1 MYGFFYCASDGII
14 AIEAIHTST
23 STMNTHLTRCSIP
36 RRSLSVS
43 LFSSCS
49 PRRAFSN
56 GTIEEND
63 IVLLERIN
71 AKRAPSRAE
80 PILSPPLSPRGHV
93 VLSKG
98 SDKLRGEWI
107 IGKQLRETVR
117 SRRGL
122 DYRLLRPSL
131 AEYTD
136 LSPRL
141 VTPIY
146 SSDAVATLALLDLH
160 PTTPGTKDEDGDRKL
175 EIFEAGTG
183 HGAFTLNLSR
193 AVHAANTTPPTREK
207 DFEYGSKYQT
217 WRSNRRAVIHT
228 LDLEPR
234 YSAHAENMIKSFRK
248 AMYYHNIDFHTGTI
262 PSYLSARFAE
272 TNGAPF
278 LDHAILDLPNCH
290 EYIEIVAKALKPDGS
305 LLVFVPQI
313 TQVNKCVLHCKEKD
327 IPLFLD
333 KVVELGGAM
342 AVGGREWD
350 VRPVRTRAF
359 LAGIAEREV
368 KKGIIRQDGG
378 EIEADK
384 EDDVDVAEKEHEV
397 AEVEIGNEVEG
408 SSKES
413 GEGEWEMVCRP
424 KVGGKIQGGG
434 FVGQWRKMTVQTTA
448 KEKWSNRRPSHDPE
462 DIPDQEVIDL
472 INKKIGQYQD

>member
-1 MYGFFYCASDGII
+1 
-14 AIEAIHTST
+14 
-23 STMNTHLTRCSIP
+23 MNTHLTRCLVP
-36 RRSLSVS
+36 RRCLSIS
-43 LFSSCS
+43 LFSSSS

-56 GTIEEND
+56 DTIEEND

-71 AKRAPSRAE
+71 AKRAE
-80 PILSPPLSPRGHV
+80 PILSPPLSPRGYV

-122 DYRLLRPSL
+122 DYRLLRPTL

-160 PTTPGTKDEDGDRKL
+160 PTTPETEVEDGGGKL

-193 AVHAANTTPPTREK
+193 AVHAANTRPPTRGE
-207 DFEYGSKYQT
+207 DSEYGWEYQE

-234 YSAHAENMIKSFRK
+234 YSAHAEAMIKSFRK
-248 AMYYHNIDFHTGTI
+248 GMYYHNIDFHTGTI
-262 PSYLSARFAE
+262 PSFLSARIAE
-272 TNGAPF
+272 NNGAPF

-333 KVVELGGAM
+333 KVVEMGGAM

-359 LAGIAEREV
+359 LASIAEREV
-368 KKGIIRQDGG
+368 RKGVVRQDG
-378 EIEADK
+378 EVVE
-384 EDDVDVAEKEHEV
+384 AEKEDGVDVPEKEDEV
-397 AEVEIGNEVEG
+397 ADVEKEDVIEG
-408 SSKES
+408 SIKES
-413 GEGEWEMVCRP
+413 DEGEWEMVCRP

-434 FVGQWRKMTVQTTA
+434 FVGQWRKMTIQTTA
-448 KEKWSNRRPSHDPE
+448 KEKSSNHRHPH
-462 DIPDQEVIDL
+462 DQEVIDL
-472 INKKIGQYQD
+472 NNRKIGQYQD